1 MANFIKSIFTID
13 FLMCFL
19 LVVASGN
26 PIFIYSPNV
35 RELYIIL
42 ALLSIIYN
50 IYKKGQGIATYA
62 RYAMVFFIVM
72 MIQQVIIPGLSISSQ
87 IFSLIRILIGVLII
101 TGIKEKFALE
111 YVKVMTVVAA
121 ISLVLFPL
129 TLRFGLLPS
138 VQISKIGYSMYV
150 YTQIFTD
157 YGGTLARNA
166 GMFWEPG
173 AFQGYLNLAIAI
185 ALLLPKN
192 VARRNS
198 LIILIAALLT
208 TYSTT
213 GYIVFAFIIVY
224 YLYRLSNYRSVN
236 RTIIT
241 FFVLLG
247 IIYAFYSLEFM
258 HDKLV
263 DNLAETDST
272 QGRVTGFI
280 RMGDI
285 IIENFLLGINT
296 EDFDTSSGNGLIYM
310 LLYYGGCLTVF
321 YFVKLYKN
329 IYRLYGSKIAFYI
342 FMFVLIS
349 LQGEGFMFYPVY
361 LALPFLV
368 LDFSRPLLY
377 SVAKNVN
384 TSAMVR

>member
-72 MIQQVIIPGLSISSQ
+72 MVQQVIIPGMSISSQ
-87 IFSLIRILIGVLII
+87 IFTLIRILIGVLII

-129 TLRFGLLPS
+129 TLRFGILPS
-138 VQISKIGYSMYV
+138 VQTSKIGYSMYV

-157 YGGTLARNA
+157 YGGMLARNA

-198 LIILIAALLT
+198 LIILIAALFT
-208 TYSTT
+208 TLSTT
-213 GYIVFAFIIVY
+213 GYLVLGYIIIYYSYVYSSFSKARRYLVTIIVVIGC
-224 YLYRLSNYRSVN
+224 L
-236 RTIIT
+236 
-241 FFVLLG
+241 
-247 IIYAFYSLEFM
+247 YAFFNLEFM
-258 HDKLV
+258 HDKILENV
-263 DNLAETDST
+263 SDTEST
-272 QGRVTGFI
+272 QGRITDFVRYGEEIKKNILF
-280 RMGDI
+280 G
-285 IIENFLLGINT
+285 LNT
-296 EDFDTSSGNGLIYM
+296 EDIEFVSGNGVVYM
-310 LLYYGGCLTVF
+310 LLYYGGLITLF
-321 YFVKLYKN
+321 YF
-329 IYRLYGSKIAFYI
+329 IRLYGNIKNKYDTRLALYI
-342 FMFVLIS
+342 LGFVILS
-349 LQGEGFMFYPVY
+349 LQGEVFMFYPLY
-361 LALPFLV
+361 LALPFVYINLNDE
-368 LDFSRPLLY
+368 LKYKRQ
-377 SVAKNVN
+377 
-384 TSAMVR
+384 